1 MKARAVGSLFLGLA
15 LAFNAHQRIESA
27 ERSASE
33 TGLVAGAQQRPDA
46 FIPGVPTIVGIA
58 MRFTL
63 AALFFVGVFVSPLA
77 AQAQG
82 TSRYDIAGGYSYL
95 HDQDISENLSKG
107 WVVSVGGR
115 VMKWLDAV
123 GEVGGNHKT
132 LSIPGDPPKIRVLAL
147 MGSPRLT
154 GPGYR
159 RLTPFGQVLFGAAW
173 ARTSV
178 LDVGDSVRD
187 FAYQPGAGVNWNLG
201 PRVGIRLEG
210 DYRIIRAEGS
220 NSKEP
225 RFVAAAVFGLGR

>member
-1 MKARAVGSLFLGLA
+1 
-15 LAFNAHQRIESA
+15 
-27 ERSASE
+27 
-33 TGLVAGAQQRPDA
+33 
-46 FIPGVPTIVGIA
+46 

-82 TSRYDIAGGYSYL
+82 TSWYDIAGGYSYL

-132 LSIPGDPPKIRVLAL
+132 LSIPGDPPKIRVLTL
-147 MGSPRLT
+147 MGGPRLT

-159 RLTPFGQVLFGAAW
+159 RLTPFGQVLVGAAW

-178 LDVGDSVRD
+178 LGAGDSVRD
-187 FAYQPGAGVNWNLG
+187 FAYQPGVGVDWNLV
-201 PRVGIRLEG
+201 PRVAVRLEG
-210 DYRIIRAEGS
+210 DYRIVRAEGS